1 MESVEILLG
10 DPRKSIPK
18 LSFPIIISNLAFTL
32 YNFADGI
39 WVAGLGADAL
49 SAIGI
54 FFPIFMIFLALSFGL
69 SIGLSSAISRGI
81 GGRKDV
87 NNIANHGV
95 IIGLIIS
102 LFLLTTHFKLEEIL
116 SLVGA
121 RGAVLTLASSYGGI
135 LVLAS
140 PVLVFNSVFVGIL
153 NGEGNTK
160 MTMYANVVGSVINII
175 LDPVFIYLLGFGIS
189 GAALASAV
197 SMLISLLILIYVFS
211 TKRSFVRIV
220 LSKIRFDFR
229 VIFDILRVG
238 IPSSFSMLTMSISMA
253 ILNSLIV
260 KTDVYGVAVFTS
272 AWRVLSFGF
281 IPLFGIAAA
290 TTAVTGA
297 AYGGKN
303 VEKLKSALLY
313 AVRLAFVVELCI
325 AVVMIL
331 LSGKIA
337 LLFTYSEKSEII
349 YEELVETLRVM
360 PAFLPFAA
368 FGFVSNSTFQGMGKG
383 ERAFVI
389 TFLRTVVLQL
399 GLAFLF
405 AFVLGF
411 GFFGIV
417 VGVTFGNILASL
429 VAFLWVILTVRS
441 LAYSKS

>member
-1 MESVEILLG
+1 MG

-39 WVAGLGADAL
+39 WVAGLGAEAL

-81 GGRKDV
+81 GGGKDV

-116 SLVGA
+116 NLVGA
-121 RGAVLTLASSYGGI
+121 REAVLALALNYGRI
-135 LVLAS
+135 IVLAS
-140 PVLVFNSVFVGIL
+140 PLLVFNSVFVGIL

-160 MTMYANVVGSVINII
+160 MTMYANVAGSLVNIL
-175 LDPVFIYLLGFGIS
+175 LDPVFIYILGLGIS
-189 GAALASAV
+189 GAAFASVA
-197 SMLISLLILIYVFS
+197 SMLISLLILICVFL
-211 TKRSFVRIV
+211 TKRSFVRIT
-220 LSKIRFDFR
+220 LPEIRLDFR

-238 IPSSFSMLTMSISMA
+238 IPSSFSMLTMSVSMA

-260 KTDVYGVAVFTS
+260 KTDIYGVAVFTS

-313 AVRLAFVVELCI
+313 AVKLAFTVELGI
-325 AVVMIL
+325 AAAMIL

-337 LLFTYSEKSEII
+337 YLFTYSEKSEVI
-349 YEELVETLRVM
+349 YEELVETLKIM
-360 PAFLPFAA
+360 PIFLPFAA

-383 ERAFVI
+383 ERVFVI

-405 AFVLGF
+405 AFVLGL

-417 VGVTFGNILASL
+417 IGVTLGNVLASF
-429 VAFLWVILTVRS
+429 VAFLWVIFTVRS
-441 LAYSKS
+441 LAHSKF

>member
-1 MESVEILLG
+1 METVDILMG

-39 WVAGLGADAL
+39 WVAGLGAEAL

-81 GGRKDV
+81 GGGKDV

-116 SLVGA
+116 NLVGA
-121 RGAVLTLASSYGGI
+121 REAVLALALNYGRI
-135 LVLAS
+135 IVLAS
-140 PVLVFNSVFVGIL
+140 PLLVFNSVFVGIL

-160 MTMYANVVGSVINII
+160 MTMYANVAGSLVNIL
-175 LDPVFIYLLGFGIS
+175 LDPVFIYILGLGIS
-189 GAALASAV
+189 GAAFASVA
-197 SMLISLLILIYVFS
+197 SMLISLLILICVFL
-211 TKRSFVRIV
+211 TKRSFVRIT
-220 LSKIRFDFR
+220 LPEIRLDFR

-238 IPSSFSMLTMSISMA
+238 IPSSFSMLTMSVSMA

-260 KTDVYGVAVFTS
+260 KTDIYGVAVFTS

-313 AVRLAFVVELCI
+313 AVKLAFTVELGI
-325 AVVMIL
+325 AAAMIL

-337 LLFTYSEKSEII
+337 YLFTYSEKSEVI
-349 YEELVETLRVM
+349 YEELVETLKIM
-360 PAFLPFAA
+360 PIFLPFAA

-383 ERAFVI
+383 ERVFVI

-405 AFVLGF
+405 AFVLGL

-417 VGVTFGNILASL
+417 IGVTLGNVLASF
-429 VAFLWVILTVRS
+429 VAFLWVIFTVRS
-441 LAYSKS
+441 LAHSKF

>member
-1 MESVEILLG
+1 MG

-39 WVAGLGADAL
+39 WVAGLGAEAL

-81 GGRKDV
+81 GGGKDV

-116 SLVGA
+116 NLVGA
-121 RGAVLTLASSYGGI
+121 REAVLALALNYGRI
-135 LVLAS
+135 IVLAS
-140 PVLVFNSVFVGIL
+140 PLLVFNSVFVGIL

-160 MTMYANVVGSVINII
+160 MTMYANVAGSLVNIL
-175 LDPVFIYLLGFGIS
+175 LDPVFIYILGLGIS
-189 GAALASAV
+189 GAAFASVA
-197 SMLISLLILIYVFS
+197 SMLISLLILICVFL
-211 TKRSFVRIV
+211 TKRSFVRIT
-220 LSKIRFDFR
+220 LPEIRLDFR

-238 IPSSFSMLTMSISMA
+238 IPSSFSMLTMSVSMA

-260 KTDVYGVAVFTS
+260 KTDIYGVAVFTS

-313 AVRLAFVVELCI
+313 AVKLAFTVELGI
-325 AVVMIL
+325 AAAMIL

-337 LLFTYSEKSEII
+337 YLFTYSEKSEVI
-349 YEELVETLRVM
+349 YEELVETLKIM
-360 PAFLPFAA
+360 PIFLPFAA
-368 FGFVSNSTFQGMGKG
+368 FGFVQQLDFSGNGKRRKSICDNFFENSC
-383 ERAFVI
+383 I
-389 TFLRTVVLQL
+389 TTWFSVFICLR
-399 GLAFLF
+399 F
-405 AFVLGF
+405 
-411 GFFGIV
+411 
-417 VGVTFGNILASL
+417 
-429 VAFLWVILTVRS
+429 RS
-441 LAYSKS
+441 WIFRNRYWSYSW